1 MAGDDA
7 AAHALAVPLALP
19 HAVSPAALHACAR
32 CRARR
37 RERGG
42 VRAAGSARCKAWG
55 LQGPELTA
63 AACETA
69 CAPCPA
75 GCRLSAAC
83 STLAVPNPGSAAWAC
98 RPGTGLRL
106 RAGCSLHAHCRPW
119 DASCAR
125 RRCLPR
131 IPRKDGATSWAII
144 ASLGCPSARTA
155 QRRPLSTLQQTA
167 ACAAVAPALLELRA
181 FKVRSRTLRHHQL
194 HAILRENTLLHR
206 EALLVLSAQDLQ
218 DVASELL
225 TDILAIHLSRE
236 PLVVERAPVG
246 SEGVELRRASQTD
259 LLHCVRAANAGVR
272 AAGQSG
278 AAHSF
283 FSSSISMSFCL
294 PVDGLAMLSC
304 AAHGRQHT
312 CEPSCGRS
320 SARAGAGDG
329 PPSCWKPRL
338 SAPQLVEGT

>member
-1 MAGDDA
+1 M
-7 AAHALAVPLALP
+7 
-19 HAVSPAALHACAR
+19 
-32 CRARR
+32 
-37 RERGG
+37 
-42 VRAAGSARCKAWG
+42 
-55 LQGPELTA
+55 
-63 AACETA
+63 
-69 CAPCPA
+69 
-75 GCRLSAAC
+75 
-83 STLAVPNPGSAAWAC
+83 
-98 RPGTGLRL
+98 
-106 RAGCSLHAHCRPW
+106 
-119 DASCAR
+119 
-125 RRCLPR
+125 
-131 IPRKDGATSWAII
+131 
-144 ASLGCPSARTA
+144 
-155 QRRPLSTLQQTA
+155 
-167 ACAAVAPALLELRA
+167 
-181 FKVRSRTLRHHQL
+181 RSRTLRHHQL

-272 AAGQSG
+272 ATAGQSG

-320 SARAGAGDG
+320 SAEQGQGTAHLHAGSPDCRRRSSSRGRKLHGTRKNPYPYPASHPKSSGVG
-329 PPSCWKPRL
+329 SVRERG
-338 SAPQLVEGT
+338 APHP